1 MPTGTAT
8 ACRRLH
14 LGCGRNVLKGYV
26 NLDVHAAPGVDVV
39 ADLNGCDRSPLPFED
54 DTFDEVLAEHLIEH
68 IENVLPMMQELHRVC
83 KPGAIAVFKTPYGA
97 SDDAFEDPTHVR
109 QMFIGSWGFFS
120 QPYYWRADYGYRG
133 DWQPERIVLRV
144 SAERH
149 KGQTPHEIF
158 HQVTHMRNIVAE
170 MVAELRCVK
179 PIREA
184 KKDLQTAPKIE
195 IDLVG

>member
-1 MPTGTAT
+1 MATSAAT

-26 NLDVHAAPGVDVV
+26 NLDVQPAPGVDVV
-39 ADLNGCDRSPLPFED
+39 ADLEGCDRSPLPFED

-68 IENVLPMMQELHRVC
+68 IRNVLPMMQELHRIC
-83 KPGAIAVFKTPYGA
+83 KPGAVAVFKTPYGA

-149 KGQTPHEIF
+149 KGQSPHEVF
-158 HQVTHMRNIVAE
+158 HQVMHVRNIVAE

-179 PIREA
+179 PIREP
-184 KKDLQTAPKIE
+184 KKDLQSAPRIE
-195 IDLVG
+195 IDLVE